1 MSSNNPS
8 SDQATPSTVLSDRK
22 IHKVSVEDVSDR
34 LNAMKV
40 DTKKDIAVDDLATA
54 LAPNGS
60 HIALVVRERRAA
72 LMCKV
77 PRDYR

>member
-40 DTKKDIAVDDLATA
+40 DTKKDTAVDDLATS
-54 LAPNGS
+54 LASKWEPY
-60 HIALVVRERRAA
+60 RTRRPGT
-72 LMCKV
+72 KGDTDV
-77 PRDYR
+77 QGTS

>member
-1 MSSNNPS
+1 MSSNNPT

-40 DTKKDIAVDDLATA
+40 DPKNDTAVDDLATA
-54 LAPNGS
+54 LASKWEPHRTHRPGMKGDTDVQGTS
-60 HIALVVRERRAA
+60 
-72 LMCKV
+72 
-77 PRDYR
+77 